1 MEDIRMLK
9 RFFADFSKYFKYAKY
24 AAKSAL
30 NAEVAGSYLN
40 WLWWI
45 FNPFCM
51 MLIYTFMFGYVFGA
65 KEQFFPIYIFLG
77 LTLWDYFNR
86 TITASVKMI
95 KKNKPIVTKVYIPK
109 FVLLETE
116 MMVNFIK
123 MLISF
128 GVIVVM
134 MIIFRV
140 PVSWRILWLIP
151 ILFVLTIFTFGL
163 SSIVMH
169 FGVYVEDL
177 TNIIKIVLRFV
188 FYLTGV
194 FWSINKRIPA
204 PYNHYVL
211 RCNPMAY
218 LINEARNA
226 LIYNTSPNLKF
237 LGIWFVISLLLCI
250 FGLHKI
256 YKYENSYA
264 KVI

>member
-1 MEDIRMLK
+1 
-9 RFFADFSKYFKYAKY
+9 
-24 AAKSAL
+24 
-30 NAEVAGSYLN
+30 
-40 WLWWI
+40 
-45 FNPFCM
+45 
-51 MLIYTFMFGYVFGA
+51 
-65 KEQFFPIYIFLG
+65 
-77 LTLWDYFNR
+77 
-86 TITASVKMI
+86 
-95 KKNKPIVTKVYIPK
+95 
-109 FVLLETE
+109 
-116 MMVNFIK
+116 
-123 MLISF
+123 
-128 GVIVVM
+128 
-134 MIIFRV
+134 
-140 PVSWRILWLIP
+140 
-151 ILFVLTIFTFGL
+151 
-163 SSIVMH
+163 MH

-226 LIYNTSPNLKF
+226 LIYNTSPNLKY